1 MPKQIILYNLRDDVK
16 EEDYIEWANKFK
28 GPLLMGLPS
37 TKSYTLLRIR
47 TLTFNETRL
56 ADAATDDV
64 ILVA

>member
-1 MPKQIILYNLRDDVK
+1 VR
-16 EEDYIEWANKFK
+16 EEIEIEDE
-28 GPLLMGLPS
+28 
-37 TKSYTLLRIR
+37 LRIR